1 MSEEKLAIIARTTA
15 AVNVMQLFGS
25 RVLVA
30 TYVRSSE
37 TKSKGGI
44 IFIDKTREEDKHQGK
59 IGLVVALG
67 HHAFKD
73 KDFWNGQAPE
83 VGDWVMYNIQD
94 TRRLILVAPDATTT
108 ADAQIE
114 CRIMEDTA
122 IQGVVDDPTV
132 VY

>member
-1 MSEEKLAIIARTTA
+1 MSEDKQAIIARTTS
-15 AVNVMQLFGS
+15 AVNSMQLFGS

-59 IGLVVALG
+59 TGLVVALG

-73 KDFWNGQAPE
+73 SEFWNNEPPK

-94 TRRLILVAPDATTT
+94 TRRIVLVAPEATSTV
-108 ADAQIE
+108 DAQIE

-122 IQGVVDDPTV
+122 IQGAVDDPTV